1 MEPGLERSN
10 EEGLLNGE
18 RAATVT
24 PYHTFA
30 TQSEASVE
38 AVLENIYSYQKLS
51 RTVSEKTLGAGV
63 KHD

>member
-18 RAATVT
+18 RVATVT

>member
-1 MEPGLERSN
+1 MGK
-10 EEGLLNGE
+10 

-51 RTVSEKTLGAGV
+51 RTVSEMTLGAGV